1 MMCGSSFESVLR
13 NFSLRVGAEALD
25 EFRSHLTKSLASS
38 ETALQERYSSLVD
51 DEFEC
56 PEHREHFEGALSD
69 EAWQLDQIKYLGDSL
84 AIVGL
89 YRLVETELTK
99 AILANHPSMGETKR
113 AAVIAGETNLVKPKK
128 LLGYQAANELRLIN
142 NSVKHED
149 SKVTRQLARGYRSWK
164 LGERMEKLDIHYDR
178 LKPEVLIYVREF
190 VSAIYATGRDSAIDR
205 K

>member
-25 EFRSHLTKSLASS
+25 EFRSHLKKSLANS
-38 ETALQERYSSLVD
+38 EIALQDRYSSLVD

-69 EAWQLDQIKYLGDSL
+69 EGWQLDQIKYLGDSL

-89 YRLVETELTK
+89 YRLVETQLTK
-99 AILANHPSMGETKR
+99 AILANHPSMDETGR
-113 AAVIAGETNLVKPKK
+113 AAVMAGKTKFVKPWK
-128 LLGYQAANELRLIN
+128 LPGYRAANELRLIN
-142 NSVKHED
+142 NSVKHND
-149 SKVTRQLARGYRSWK
+149 SKVTANLAGAFRLWK
-164 LGERMEKLDIHYDR
+164 EGEKMDSLDNHYDR
-178 LKPEVLIYVREF
+178 LKPNVLIHVKAF
-190 VSAIYATGRDSAIDR
+190 VSEVYASGRDSV

>member
-1 MMCGSSFESVLR
+1 MMYGSSFESVLR

-25 EFRSHLTKSLASS
+25 EFRYHLKTALANS
-38 ETALQERYSSLVD
+38 ESALQERYSGLVD

-89 YRLVETELTK
+89 YRLVETQLTK
-99 AILANHPSMGETKR
+99 AILANHPRMGEKEK
-113 AAVIAGETNLVKPKK
+113 AAVMAGKTNFVKPRK
-128 LLGYQAANELRLIN
+128 LLGYKATDELRLIN

-149 SKVTRQLARGYRSWK
+149 SKVTPQLARGYRSWK
-164 LGERMEKLDIHYDR
+164 LGERMENLDAHYDR
-178 LKPEVLIYVREF
+178 LKPEVLIYVKEF
-190 VSAIYATGRDSAIDR
+190 VSTIYATGRDSEV
-205 K
+205 